1 MAPAA
6 QNPLICIV
14 HPTSLQRQ
22 IREFLIDREASG
34 LSPRSLQFYADELR
48 HLTTFLGD
56 QAPADASQ
64 ITADQLRRYFVALT
78 ERRNKGGVHAA
89 YRAIRAF
96 IRWFERE
103 YQPANWQSPLRNL
116 QVRRPQPK
124 PLPPVPLTDIKALLA
139 TCRRRAFV
147 GDRDYALI
155 LCLLDTGCRASEF
168 LGLNVGDIDMQ
179 RGAVYVTGKG
189 NKRRV
194 VFVGTKSRR
203 ELARYLR
210 HRLQANPGD
219 PLWATTTGRRLSRD
233 GLTEMLRRRSRL
245 AGVPVRRPHSYR
257 RAFALLAKRGG
268 ADILSIQQLLGHTD
282 LRVTRLYVDTQEE
295 DLHEEHR
302 KGGPVDR
309 WL

>member
-14 HPTSLQRQ
+14 HSTSLQRQ

-56 QAPADASQ
+56 QAPADARDL
-64 ITADQLRRYFVALT
+64 TADQLRRYFVALAGH
-78 ERRNKGGVHAA
+78 RNKGGVHAA
-89 YRAIRAF
+89 YRAVRVF
-96 IRWFERE
+96 INWYERE
-103 YQPANWQSPLRNL
+103 YQPSNWQSPLRNL

-124 PLPPVPLTDIKALLA
+124 PLPPVSLADIKALLA
-139 TCRRRAFV
+139 TCRRRTFV

-155 LCLLDTGCRASEF
+155 LCLLDSGCRAAEF
-168 LGLNVGDIDMQ
+168 LALNVGNIDMQ
-179 RGAVYVTGKG
+179 QGIIHIIGKG
-189 NKRRV
+189 DKRRV
-194 VFVGTKSRR
+194 VFLGAKSRR

-210 HRLQANPGD
+210 HRPQAKPGD
-219 PLWATTTGRRLSRD
+219 PLWVTRAGKRLSRD
-233 GLTEMLRRRSRL
+233 GLTEILRRRSRF

-282 LRVTRLYVDTQEE
+282 LRVTRLYIDAQEE
-295 DLHEEHR
+295 DLREEHR

>member
-1 MAPAA
+1 MAPVA
-6 QNPLICIV
+6 QNPLIRIIQ
-14 HPTSLQRQ
+14 PTDLQRQ

-34 LSPRSLQFYADELR
+34 LSPRSIEFYTKELGYF
-48 HLTTFLGD
+48 TAFFGD
-56 QAPADASQ
+56 QVPGDTRD
-64 ITADQLRRYFVALT
+64 ITAEHLRRYFAALG
-78 ERRNKGGVHAA
+78 ERRNKGGVHGA

-96 IRWFERE
+96 INWFERE
-103 YQPANWQSPLRNL
+103 YQPANWQSPLRNFR
-116 QVRRPQPK
+116 VRRPQPK
-124 PLPPVPLTDIKALLA
+124 PLPPVPLTDISALLA
-139 TCRRRAFV
+139 TCHRKTFV

-155 LCLLDTGCRASEF
+155 LCLLDTGCRAAEF
-168 LGLNVGDIDMQ
+168 LALNIGDIDMQ
-179 RGAVYVTGKG
+179 RGAIYVTGKG
-189 NKRRV
+189 DKRRV
-194 VFVGTKSRR
+194 VFLGAKSRR

-210 HRLQANPGD
+210 HRPQAKTGD
-219 PLWATTTGRRLSRD
+219 PLWITATGKRLTRG
-233 GLTEMLRRRSRL
+233 GLTEILRRRSRL

-282 LRVTRLYVDTQEE
+282 LRVTRLYVDAQEE

>member
-6 QNPLICIV
+6 QNPLIRIIQ
-14 HPTSLQRQ
+14 PSGLQRQ
-22 IREFLIDREASG
+22 VREFLIDREASG
-34 LSPRSLQFYADELR
+34 LSSRSLQFYSDELR
-48 HLTTFLGD
+48 HFTAFLGD
-56 QAPADASQ
+56 QVPADVAQ
-64 ITADQLRRYFVALT
+64 ITADQLRAYFIALAGH
-78 ERRNKGGVHAA
+78 RNKGGVHAA

-96 IRWFERE
+96 VHWYERE

-116 QVRRPQPK
+116 QIRRPQPK

-139 TCRRRAFV
+139 TCRRRTFV

-168 LGLNVGDIDMQ
+168 LALKVGDIDMQ
-179 RGAVYVTGKG
+179 RGAIYITGKG
-189 NKRRV
+189 DKRRV
-194 VFVGTKSRR
+194 VFLGAKSRR

-210 HRLQANPGD
+210 HRPQAKASD
-219 PLWATTTGRRLSRD
+219 ALWMTRAGKRLNRD
-233 GLTEMLRRRSRL
+233 GMTEILRRRSQL
-245 AGVPVRRPHSYR
+245 AGVPVHRPHSYR

-268 ADILSIQQLLGHTD
+268 ADILSIQQLLGHSD
-282 LRVTRLYVDTQEE
+282 LRVTRLYVDAQEE

>member
-1 MAPAA
+1 MVPAA
-6 QNPLICIV
+6 QTPLIRIIQ
-14 HPTSLQRQ
+14 PTALQRQ

-34 LSPRSLQFYADELR
+34 LSPRSIEFYAKELGYF
-48 HLTTFLGD
+48 TAFLGD
-56 QAPADASQ
+56 QAPGDTRD
-64 ITADQLRRYFVALT
+64 ITVEHLRRYFAALG
-78 ERRNKGGVHAA
+78 ERRNKGGVHGA

-96 IRWFERE
+96 INWFERE
-103 YQPANWQSPLRNL
+103 YQPTNWQSPLRNFR
-116 QVRRPQPK
+116 VRRPQPK
-124 PLPPVPLTDIKALLA
+124 PLPPVPLIDIKALLA
-139 TCRRRAFV
+139 TCKRRTFV

-168 LGLNVGDIDMQ
+168 LALNVGDIDMQ
-179 RGAVYVTGKG
+179 RGVIYVTGKG
-189 NKRRV
+189 DKRRV
-194 VFVGTKSRR
+194 VFLGAKSRR

-210 HRLQANPGD
+210 HRPQAKPGD
-219 PLWATTTGRRLSRD
+219 PLWVTRAGKRLSRD
-233 GLTEMLRRRSRL
+233 GLTEILRRRSRL

-282 LRVTRLYVDTQEE
+282 LRVTRLYVDAQEE